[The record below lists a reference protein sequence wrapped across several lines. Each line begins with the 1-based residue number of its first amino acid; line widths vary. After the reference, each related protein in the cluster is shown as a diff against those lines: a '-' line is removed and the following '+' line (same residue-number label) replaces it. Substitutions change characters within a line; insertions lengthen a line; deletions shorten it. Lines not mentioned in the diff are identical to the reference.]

1 MQGGDNVTN
10 FQTRLKNIKTRLSAE
25 AAAHDRNKIN
35 ELSPYSPKINQYIKS
50 IDELNLY
57 VSLGL
62 QETYITR
69 PTLIIEIDPMY
80 RSCPDGL
87 INVERML
94 NGDSP
99 IDKRTGTPIHLH
111 HLTKECDAPFVELP
125 QNIHNSTE
133 FNDRLH
139 GNVNTYSWRNDKN
152 KAISYAREKREY
164 WKERGKYYDYY

>member
-1 MQGGDNVTN
+1 MTN
-10 FQTRLKNIKTRLSAE
+10 FQAKLNDIKNRLSAE
-25 AAAHDRNKIN
+25 IAAHDRNKIN

-80 RSCPDGL
+80 RPDGMTN
-87 INVERML
+87 IERML
-94 NGDSP
+94 AGDSP
-99 IDKRTGTPIHLH
+99 IDKNTDATIHLH
-111 HLTKECDAPFVELP
+111 HLTKEYDAPFVELP
-125 QNIHNSTE
+125 QNIHNSTQ
-133 FNDRLH
+133 FNDKLH

-152 KAISYAREKREY
+152 KAISYAKEKREY
-164 WKERGKYYDYY
+164 WKERGKYYEDRKEN